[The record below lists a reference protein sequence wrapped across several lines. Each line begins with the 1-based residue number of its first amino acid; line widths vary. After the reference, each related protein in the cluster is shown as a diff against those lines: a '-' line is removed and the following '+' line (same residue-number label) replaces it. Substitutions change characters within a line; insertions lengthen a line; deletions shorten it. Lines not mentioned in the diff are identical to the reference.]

1 MTKPRRPPLVRLC
14 ELQVG
19 QMADFYAQL
28 AEKRKGNTQGGKPYY
43 QLRFRD
49 ARRTAAVMV
58 WSDSDM
64 FEPCTH
70 WQAGQFFKIRGI
82 YREHERFGPQ
92 LDIEAIRP
100 VEDRDREDGF
110 SECDFVTASRYDPE
124 QMFQELVAWVDAEI
138 KDIPL
143 RQLVGKLLTDHQ
155 AALKGLPATDR
166 KFYPFPGGWLEH
178 VLHVAR
184 HSVWIADRYM
194 ELFPDLS
201 PPLNR
206 DLVAAAAVLH
216 DIGRVRELDP
226 IPGQP
231 TRTTVAGEL
240 FGHIFLAY
248 DMIRDAA
255 REIPDLN
262 PELVQLL
269 LHIVASH
276 LRLPEWGSPR
286 LPCIPE
292 VLIIH
297 HLDDLDAKFE
307 MFARCLT
314 NDAGEGP
321 FTERD
326 PILSRPLLK
335 QRSV

>member
-19 QMADFYAQL
+19 QLADFYAQL

-49 ARRTAAVMV
+49 ARRTAVVMV
-58 WSDSDM
+58 WSDSEM

-70 WQAGQFFKIRGI
+70 WQAGQFFKIRGT

-110 SECDFVTASRYDPE
+110 SEWDFVTASRYEPE
-124 QMFQELVAWVDAEI
+124 QMYQELLAWVEAEI
-138 KDIPL
+138 KDGPL
-143 RQLVGKLLTDHQ
+143 RQLVGKLLADNA
-155 AALKGLPATDR
+155 AALKIMPATDR

-184 HSVWIADRYM
+184 HSVWIADRYI
-194 ELFPDLS
+194 ELFPDLT

-231 TRTTVAGEL
+231 TRISVAGEL
-240 FGHIFLAY
+240 FGHIFLAH

-255 REIPDLN
+255 REIPELN
-262 PELVQLL
+262 PELLQLL

-297 HLDDLDAKFE
+297 HLDDLDAKLE
-307 MFARCLT
+307 MFARCLI
-314 NDAGEGP
+314 NDPGEGP

-326 PILSRPLLK
+326 PVLNRPLLK